1 MKRLFCSLLY
11 LFCLVSATLAA
22 QDGVTFQVQAPR
34 EVYAGEAFDITFV
47 VNSQGSRNFKAPA
60 FKGFDILFGP
70 SQSQSSNFSFING
83 QMQQSFTLSYAYRL
97 RAPGTAG
104 EFRFEPATIEVKG
117 QPYQTEAVVLKVLPA
132 RPQNGGQSGSGRS
145 NAPAPG
151 SRPSQPVSGEISND
165 DIFLRSFVSK
175 SNPYVGEEVVVTY
188 RLYTAVPVRQYSINK
203 LPSNKGFWSEE
214 LKTGENEQRETIN
227 GRPYVYVDLRKVA
240 LFPQEAGKLT
250 IEPLEIEV
258 VAAIQQRRE
267 RTGTIFDIFDDP
279 FFDRVAYTQA
289 NVRSKPTALNVRPL
303 PERGR
308 PVDFNGPVGD
318 YKVAFQYD
326 RTQELKANEAI
337 NFTFSVNGNG
347 NIELV
352 QPPHILFPP
361 DFEVYEPRVNLQ
373 KTQEN
378 HIGGQASIEYIVV
391 PRSPGIYRIPAFS
404 FSYFHPQSG
413 QYKTVD
419 IPETA
424 LNIREGDGTYVP
436 AGNRHT
442 TDGGEARTLAPIQ
455 THAPRW
461 FKTGQQFFL
470 STGWWLGLAGLFV
483 LAAASVRT
491 YRRHRAALAD
501 PIGLRNKRAYKEA
514 RRCLR
519 KGHLYMTQN
528 KKNDFYIELSQALW
542 GFLSHKFDIPVSDL
556 SMSRVREVLRDKG
569 IADTTAEAFVR
580 TLDHCEFERF
590 APQGNSRQS
599 MAALYEEAL
608 NVISSIVKELKA

>member
-1 MKRLFCSLLY
+1 MNRLFYLLC
-11 LFCLVSATLAA
+11 LFFLLPATLSA
-22 QDGVTFQVQAPR
+22 QDGVTFQVKAPR
-34 EVYAGEAFDITFV
+34 EVYAGEAFDIAFV

-60 FKGFDILFGP
+60 FKGFDVLAGP
-70 SQSQSSNFSFING
+70 SQSQSSNFSYING
-83 QMQQSFTLSYAYRL
+83 QKQQSFTLSYAYRL
-97 RAPGTAG
+97 RAPESAG
-104 EFRFEPATIEVKG
+104 EFRFEPASIEVKG
-117 QPYQTEAVVLKVLPA
+117 QPYKTEAVVLKVLPA
-132 RPQNGGQSGSGRS
+132 RQQSGGQGSSGRQ

-151 SRPSQPVSGEISND
+151 SRASQPVSGEIGND
-165 DIFLRSFVSK
+165 DVFLRSFVSK

-188 RLYTAVPVRQYSINK
+188 RLYTAVPVRQYSIYK
-203 LPSNKGFWSEE
+203 LPSNKGFWAEE
-214 LKTGENEQRETIN
+214 LKAGENEQRETIN

-279 FFDRVAYTQA
+279 FFDRVTYTQA
-289 NVRSKPTALNVRPL
+289 NVRSKPTTLNVRPL
-303 PERGR
+303 PDHGR
-308 PVDFNGPVGD
+308 PADFNGPVGD
-318 YKVAFQYD
+318 YKVSFQYD
-326 RTQELKANEAI
+326 KSRELKANEAI
-337 NFTFSVNGNG
+337 DFTFKVSGNG

-424 LNIREGDGTYVP
+424 LNIREGNGTYVP
-436 AGNRHT
+436 AGT
-442 TDGGEARTLAPIQ
+442 SLAQDGGAARSLAPLQ
-455 THAPRW
+455 THAPHW
-461 FKTGQQFFL
+461 SKTGQMLFL
-470 STGWWLGLAGLFV
+470 SPAWWLCLAGILT
-483 LAAASVRT
+483 AAAIAVWL
-491 YRRHRAALAD
+491 YRRHRAVLAD
-501 PIGLRNKRAYKEA
+501 SIGLRNKRAYKEA

-528 KKNDFYIELSQALW
+528 KNNDFYIELSQALW

-556 SMSRVREVLRDKG
+556 SMTRVREVLSEKG
-569 IADTTAEAFVR
+569 ISDTSIDAFIH
-580 TLDHCEFERF
+580 TLEHCEFERF
-590 APQGNSRQS
+590 APKGNSRQS
-599 MAALYEEAL
+599 MATLYEEAL
-608 NVISSIVKELKA
+608 NVISSIVKELKS

>member
-1 MKRLFCSLLY
+1 MRRFVCNLL
-11 LFCLVSATLAA
+11 CLLCLLPAGLAA

-34 EVYAGEAFDITFV
+34 EVYAGEAFDLTFV
-47 VNSQGSRNFKAPA
+47 VNAQGSRNFKAPA
-60 FKGFDILFGP
+60 FKGFDVLFGP
-70 SQSQSSNFSFING
+70 AQSQSTNIVYTNG
-83 QMQQSFTLSYAYRL
+83 AMQQSFTLSYAYRL
-97 RAPGTAG
+97 RAPESAG

-117 QPYQTEAVVLKVLPA
+117 QSYQTEAVVLKVLPA
-132 RPQNGGQSGSGRS
+132 RAQSNSQSRS
-145 NAPAPG
+145 ARNNAPG
-151 SRPSQPVSGEISND
+151 SRPSQPVSGEIGND
-165 DIFLRSFVSK
+165 DVFLRSFVSK

-188 RLYTAVPVRQYSINK
+188 RLYTAVPVRQYSIYK

-258 VAAIQQRRE
+258 VAGIQQKRE

-279 FFDRVAYTQA
+279 FFDRVTYTQA
-289 NVRSKPTALNVRPL
+289 NVHTKPTVLNVRPL
-303 PERGR
+303 PEAGR
-308 PVDFNGPVGD
+308 PADFNGPVGD
-318 YKVAFQYD
+318 YKVTFQYD
-326 RTQELKANEAI
+326 RTKTLKANEAI
-337 NFTFSVNGNG
+337 DFTFTVSGSG
-347 NIELV
+347 NIELI

-361 DFEVYEPRVNLQ
+361 DFDVYEPRVNLH
-373 KTQEN
+373 KTQDG

-404 FSYFHPQSG
+404 FSYFNPQTG
-413 QYKTVD
+413 QYRTVD

-436 AGNRHT
+436 ASGPEQA
-442 TDGGEARTLAPIQ
+442 DGRTAQTLAPLQ
-455 THAPRW
+455 THAPHW
-461 FKTGQQFFL
+461 SKTGWQFFL
-470 STGWWLGLAGLFV
+470 STGWWLGLASLFV
-483 LAAASVRT
+483 LTAVAVGL
-491 YRRHRAALAD
+491 YRRHRAKLSD

-528 KKNDFYIELSQALW
+528 RKNDFYIELSQALW
-542 GFLSHKFDIPVSDL
+542 GFLSRKFNIPVSDL
-556 SMSRVREVLRDKG
+556 SMARVREVLAEKG
-569 IADTTAEAFVR
+569 ISEASADAFIQ
-580 TLDHCEFERF
+580 TLEHCEYERF
-590 APQGNSRQS
+590 APQGNSRRS
-599 MAALYEEAL
+599 MADLHEEAL

>member
-1 MKRLFCSLLY
+1 MRRFVCHLL
-11 LFCLVSATLAA
+11 CLLCLLPAGLAA
-22 QDGVTFQVQAPR
+22 QDGVSFQAQAPR

-47 VNSQGSRNFKAPA
+47 VNAQGSRNFKAPA
-60 FKGFDILFGP
+60 FKGFDVLFGP
-70 SQSQSSNFSFING
+70 AQSQSSNFSYING
-83 QMQQSFTLSYAYRL
+83 QMQQSFSLSYAYRL
-97 RAPGTAG
+97 RAPESAG
-104 EFRFEPATIEVKG
+104 EFRFDPATIEVKG
-117 QPYQTEAVVLKVLPA
+117 QVYQTEAIVLKVLPA
-132 RPQNGGQSGSGRS
+132 RTQPANPARAAR
-145 NAPAPG
+145 NAPG
-151 SRPSQPVSGEISND
+151 GRPSNPVSGEIGND
-165 DIFLRSFVSK
+165 DVFLRSFVSK
-175 SNPYVGEEVVVTY
+175 NNPYVGEEVVVTY

-258 VAAIQQRRE
+258 VAAIQQKRE

-289 NVRSKPTALNVRPL
+289 NVRTKPTVLNVRPL
-303 PERGR
+303 PETDR
-308 PVDFNGPVGD
+308 PADFNGPVGD
-318 YKVAFQYD
+318 YKVSFQYD
-326 RTQELKANEAI
+326 KTKTLKANEAI
-337 NFTFSVNGNG
+337 DFTFTVSGNG
-347 NIELV
+347 NIELI

-361 DFEVYEPRVNLQ
+361 DFDVYEPRVNLQ

-404 FSYFHPQSG
+404 FSYFNPQAG
-413 QYKTVD
+413 RYRTVD

-436 AGNRHT
+436 AGGPDNA
-442 TDGGEARTLAPIQ
+442 DGRTSPTLAPLQ
-455 THAPRW
+455 THAPHW
-461 FKTGQQFFL
+461 YKTGRQFFL
-470 STGWWLGLAGLFV
+470 STGWWLGLAALFV
-483 LAAASVRT
+483 LTAVAVGL
-491 YRRHRAALAD
+491 YRRHRAKLSD

-528 KKNDFYIELSQALW
+528 RKNDFYIELSQALW
-542 GFLSHKFDIPVSDL
+542 GFLSRKFNIPVSDL
-556 SMSRVREVLRDKG
+556 SMARVREVLREKG
-569 IADTTAEAFVR
+569 ISEASAEAFIQ
-580 TLDHCEFERF
+580 TLEHCEYERF
-590 APQGNSRQS
+590 APPGNNRQS
-599 MAALYEEAL
+599 MAELHEEAL
-608 NVISSIVKELKA
+608 DVISSIVKELKA

>member
-1 MKRLFCSLLY
+1 MRRLFCSLV
-11 LFCLVSATLAA
+11 CLLCLLPAALSA
-22 QDGVTFQVQAPR
+22 QDGVSFQVQAPR
-34 EVYAGEAFDITFV
+34 EVYAGEEFDIAFV
-47 VNSQGSRNFKAPA
+47 INSQGSRNFKAPA
-60 FKGFDILFGP
+60 FKGFDVRFGP
-70 SQSQSSNFSFING
+70 SQSQSSNFSYING

-97 RAPGTAG
+97 RAPETTG
-104 EFRFEPATIEVKG
+104 EFRVEPATIEVKG
-117 QPYQTEAVVLKVLPA
+117 QTYETEAVVLKVLPA
-132 RPQNGGQSGSGRS
+132 RQSGGGQGGSARG
-145 NAPAPG
+145 NAPAAG

-203 LPSNKGFWSEE
+203 LPSNKGFWAEE

-289 NVRSKPTALNVRPL
+289 NVRSKATTLNVRPL
-303 PERGR
+303 PEHGR
-308 PVDFNGPVGD
+308 PADFNGPVGD
-318 YKVAFQYD
+318 YKVSFQYD
-326 RTQELKANEAI
+326 KSKELKANEAI
-337 NFTFSVNGNG
+337 NFTFSVSGNG
-347 NIELV
+347 NIELI

-361 DFEVYEPRVNLQ
+361 DFEVYEPRINLQ
-373 KTQEN
+373 KTQES

-391 PRSPGIYRIPAFS
+391 PRSPGIYRIPTFS

-424 LNIREGDGTYVP
+424 LNIQEGDGTYVP
-436 AGNRHT
+436 AGQLT
-442 TDGGEARTLAPIQ
+442 AAAGSAQTLAPLQ

-461 FKTGQQFFL
+461 FKTRHQFFL
-470 STGWWLGLAGLFV
+470 STGWWLGLAGLFI
-483 LAAASVRT
+483 LSVVSVGL
-491 YRRHRAALAD
+491 YRRHRTVLSD

-556 SMSRVREVLRDKG
+556 SMTRVREVLHEKG
-569 IADTTAEAFVR
+569 ISETSIEAFVQ

-590 APQGNSRQS
+590 APQGNSRRS